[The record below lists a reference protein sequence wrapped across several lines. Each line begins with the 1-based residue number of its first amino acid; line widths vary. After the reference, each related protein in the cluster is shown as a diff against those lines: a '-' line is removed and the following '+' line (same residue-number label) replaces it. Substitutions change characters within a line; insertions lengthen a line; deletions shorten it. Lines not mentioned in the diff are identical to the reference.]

1 MRMKRMSVSKCIP
14 KGNRKRSSNFLFIF
28 TGPFNKSFGQH
39 WLTRTLTF
47 MPIFWHSTIFSQSRT
62 ASEFLLFI
70 LVWIGIRIAFTQMY
84 AGHVYTG
91 YADKYERR
99 NVEKRRETTTICES
113 RFILLID
120 SLCRHTSER
129 RHIETQ
135 CIRPTARNL
144 DDTKYE
150 DGIIVYSGVF
160 ATLSAIARY
169 CLSKLIHI

>member
-62 ASEFLLFI
+62 ASAFLLFI

-91 YADKYERR
+91 YDADKFEREREKKCRKAKR
-99 NVEKRRETTTICES
+99 NANDDIENRDSFFWSIRDVGIRVNADPLKHSAFGRRLETSMIQSMTMES
-113 RFILLID
+113 SF
-120 SLCRHTSER
+120 
-129 RHIETQ
+129 TQ
-135 CIRPTARNL
+135 AYL
-144 DDTKYE
+144 QHYQ
-150 DGIIVYSGVF
+150 
-160 ATLSAIARY
+160 L
-169 CLSKLIHI
+169 